1 MSDICT
7 DNRFEVIDQYKQKLI
22 ESTNIEQSPKEME
35 VIDNIL
41 FRFWQMGWLKE
52 LIQCKDCKHHHEAHY
67 EEDGEKPI
75 IKHKCKLLKGYQ
87 FSENHYCGFAERK
100 EE

>member
-1 MSDICT
+1 MKILK
-7 DNRFEVIDQYKQKLI
+7 EVIIRYQTEDGRIIKAY
-22 ESTNIEQSPKEME
+22 EQEE
-35 VIDNIL
+35 IV
-41 FRFWQMGWLKE
+41 R
-52 LIQCKDCKHHHEAHY
+52 CKDCKHYHEAHY

-87 FSENHYCGFAERK
+87 FSENHYCGFEERK